1 MTRMRLF
8 SIGLLVALLASL
20 PARPAKAA
28 EASGTPGT
36 GTILSIAFS
45 TDAVT
50 SITTVL
56 VTYQDDASQVQK
68 ARISLETAITLELVI
83 PNAEMIG
90 QNVEI
95 EDPADPA
102 ALLTSGLVTGLVF
115 NTDSLTGI
123 TALEVSLT
131 DLLGVPQ
138 AVSLDLATALE
149 LGLITANEA
158 MISTP
163 LEIEPDDLLE
173 SGFYPRVL
181 SMLGIFFG
189 TSPGITLDQLT
200 DYREAGFGYG
210 VIAQACWLATT
221 LGGDATLL
229 DQILT
234 AKSTGD
240 FNAIILPDGTSVA
253 NWGQL
258 RHAVNIEHGQN
269 LGSIVSGRAD
279 DHDSSSST
287 ETSTES
293 RDHGKGH
300 RQDRGNGHRNGNGG
314 QK

>member
-8 SIGLLVALLASL
+8 SISLLVALLSSL
-20 PARPAKAA
+20 PASPAQAA
-28 EASGTPGT
+28 DTSGTPGT
-36 GTILSIAFS
+36 GTILSITFS

-56 VTYQDDASQVQK
+56 VTYQDDANQVQK
-68 ARISLETAITLELVI
+68 AHISLETAITLELVI

-95 EDPADPA
+95 EDPA

-138 AVSLDLATALE
+138 VISLDLATALE

-163 LEIEPDDLLE
+163 LEIEPDDILE
-173 SGFYPRVL
+173 SGSYPRVL
-181 SMLGIFFG
+181 TMLGIFFG
-189 TSPGITLDQLT
+189 TAPGVTLGQLT
-200 DYREAGFGYG
+200 AYRDAGFGYG
-210 VIAQACWLATT
+210 VIAQACWLATM
-221 LGGDATLL
+221 LGGDAALL

-240 FNAIILPDGTSVA
+240 FSTISLPDGTSVA

-258 RHAVNIEHGQN
+258 RHAVNIEHGRN

-279 DHDSSSST
+279 DQTPSSST
-287 ETSTES
+287 ETSAES
-293 RDHGKGH
+293 KDHGKGH